1 MKKLKTFAGL
11 ILFLFISQTSIAQYT
26 ESQWVERDGWMNVSD
41 ILDKAG
47 VKKGSFV
54 ADIGCHEG
62 YLTVHLANKVQHAGK
77 VYAVDVREDRLAI
90 LKDNLK
96 ERKLT
101 NVQVIHGDYDDP
113 KLPKNT
119 LDVVIIMDTYHEM
132 DDHMLILKHV
142 YNSLKPGGK
151 IVIIEK
157 LKEHIKG
164 KSRAIQKSAH
174 SLGPK
179 YVRKELLEARFKID
193 YQNND
198 IGNWERDTSKVIW
211 MLVAHKK

>member
-1 MKKLKTFAGL
+1 MKKLKTFTVL
-11 ILFLFISQTSIAQYT
+11 ILFLFISQTIVAQYT
-26 ESQWVERDGWMNVSD
+26 ESHWVERDSWMNVSD

-62 YLTVHLANKVQHAGK
+62 YLTVHLANRVQHAGK

-90 LKDNLK
+90 LKEHLI
-96 ERKLT
+96 ERNLT

-113 KLPKNT
+113 KLPKNA

-164 KSRAIQKSAH
+164 KSRAAQKLAH
-174 SLGPK
+174 SLEPT
-179 YVRKELLEARFKID
+179 YVRKELLEAGFSID
-193 YQNND
+193 YQHND
-198 IGNWERDTSKVIW
+198 MGNWERNIYKVIW
-211 MLVAHKK
+211 MLVAHKD